1 MERMT
6 VFGAAQLLA
15 QQPNWGLWLSGAEEY
30 GSLEIGDEAGPAT
43 ALFGSEAPIMFTI
56 ASSRL
61 SRPQAKELKRRMLR
75 LVAECSLWK
84 SADEEASEYT
94 FRLMLVKGGVA

>member
-1 MERMT
+1 MA
-6 VFGAAQLLA
+6 VFSAAQLLA
-15 QQPNWGLWLSGAEEY
+15 QQPNWELWLSGAEEY

-61 SRPQAKELKRRMLR
+61 SRPQAEKLKRRMLR
-75 LVAECSLWK
+75 LVAECSVWK
-84 SADEEASEYT
+84 SANEEASEYA
-94 FRLMLVKGGVA
+94 FSLMLVKGGVA